1 MRSPLVAPN
10 IIYLIQWLLRIGVFA
25 TFLGHGLVAFSQNIS
40 WLPYLDTVG
49 INGQIALYVMKVIG
63 VLDIVIAFSV
73 LIHPWKPVLYWC
85 VFWTLAT
92 AMIRPLSGESLLS
105 FVERAANW
113 TVPLVLLILINNTK
127 LAGDRSGNTSEK
139 GIPEPEALN
148 VP

>member
-1 MRSPLVAPN
+1 MR
-10 IIYLIQWLLRIGVFA
+10 
-25 TFLGHGLVAFSQNIS
+25 
-40 WLPYLDTVG
+40 
-49 INGQIALYVMKVIG
+49 VIG
-63 VLDIVIAFSV
+63 ALDIVIAFSV

-113 TVPLVLLILINNTK
+113 TVPLVLLILINNNTK

-139 GIPEPEALN
+139 GIPQREALN